1 LSYCSDRPV
10 WRLFSQCSSR
20 QCFQFSCLSLFLK
33 RGRWARSPGQ
43 VSSHYN
49 LTFKGLPL
57 VSCSVN
63 PQVNARHTGGVL
75 GRTAEQRK
83 RTLAIKQRDSH
94 LSGSELTSNL
104 GFGQKSKIT
113 AAHVERSVNPTDS
126 LAART
131 PARTS
136 S

>member
-1 LSYCSDRPV
+1 MGTLSRAS
-10 WRLFSQCSSR
+10 
-20 QCFQFSCLSLFLK
+20 K
-33 RGRWARSPGQ
+33 
-43 VSSHYN
+43 
-49 LTFKGLPL
+49 LTLHLAFKGLPL

-75 GRTAEQRK
+75 GRTADQRK
-83 RTLAIKQRDSH
+83 STLAKQWDSH

-113 AAHVERSVNPTDS
+113 AVHVEGSVNPADS
-126 LAART
+126 MAAGT
-131 PARTS
+131 PAGTS